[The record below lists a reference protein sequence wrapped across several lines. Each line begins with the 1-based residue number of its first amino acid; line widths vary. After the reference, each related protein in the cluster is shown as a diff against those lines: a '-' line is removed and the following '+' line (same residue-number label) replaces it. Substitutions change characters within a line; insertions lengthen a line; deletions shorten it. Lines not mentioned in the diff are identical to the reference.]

1 MLVLICLTSA
11 SPACR
16 VASSYQRVRSN
27 VTGRLTP
34 SSLDPT
40 LRSLSLLSCAMAL
53 RLHLL
58 VPEQRLV
65 RVPGDEPAFR
75 RLHLELVGDEFT
87 RPAEH
92 TSELQSLMRTSYAVF
107 CLKKKK

>member
-16 VASSYQRVRSN
+16 VDSSYQRVRSN

-34 SSLDPT
+34 YSLDQT

-58 VPEQRLV
+58 VPEPRLV
-65 RVPGDEPAFR
+65 RVAGAAPAFR
-75 RLHLELVGDEFT
+75 RIHLDLVGDEFT
-87 RPAEH
+87 SAPDFPFGSPEVAE
-92 TSELQSLMRTSYAVF
+92 EPGPPE
-107 CLKKKK
+107 

>member
-40 LRSLSLLSCAMAL
+40 LRSLSLLSCALAL

-58 VPEQRLV
+58 VPEPRLV
-65 RVPGDEPAFR
+65 RVAGDDPAFR
-75 RLHLELVGDEFT
+75 RLHLELVGDEL
-87 RPAEH
+87 
-92 TSELQSLMRTSYAVF
+92 TSATDIAVGATETGKAS
-107 CLKKKK
+107 CRERVWQYV